1 MAVAFPPHIMA
12 LALEVAGVE
21 IDECAVRAPS
31 RARSSLL
38 QHDDTWDRGRTGR
51 SRDHPLAA
59 AARDELI
66 EQRIWARLR
75 TTLDRLRPIV
85 TQ

>member
-38 QHDDTWDRGRTGR
+38 QHDDRDRGRMGR

-59 AARDELI
+59 AAHDELI
-66 EQRIWARLR
+66 EQWIWARLR